1 MCMRPPEKGNL
12 KTGFKKGDFLFPARI
27 CGWKSWGQVYQ
38 SIDAFRPIIREIFRR
53 HSLAYEE
60 PKHLTPGTNAV
71 FRVGKQIV
79 KIYAPAESGLV
90 PTWAEAAGMKLAETA
105 GIQCEDFARKMF
117 AAGSSLRGRTPE
129 EIFYQDFKTFDIGDH
144 KLGIG
149 QVTSMSQGELG
160 EIKSR
165 MGPFL
170 EKACREHGLD
180 MILFMLTNIIEE
192 STEMLCYGQDCAE
205 LVESAFPPAKVAD
218 NAAVVPGV
226 VSRKKQVVPALMW
239 AISRSSEV

>member
-1 MCMRPPEKGNL
+1 
-12 KTGFKKGDFLFPARI
+12 
-27 CGWKSWGQVYQ
+27 
-38 SIDAFRPIIREIFRR
+38 
-53 HSLAYEE
+53 
-60 PKHLTPGTNAV
+60 
-71 FRVGKQIV
+71 
-79 KIYAPAESGLV
+79 
-90 PTWAEAAGMKLAETA
+90 
-105 GIQCEDFARKMF
+105 
-117 AAGSSLRGRTPE
+117 
-129 EIFYQDFKTFDIGDH
+129 
-144 KLGIG
+144 
-149 QVTSMSQGELG
+149 
-160 EIKSR
+160 

-239 AISRSSEV
+239 AISPQQRGVEDEIRKEKNGGDGPSGLEAWKYAVPSPGGDGKLRPCGRASQYYYGGLDRDGVQFSCHGVHFRKAGAAFLSYDPGIGRICDKPYHGRAGAGRGLLRRAVRPGCG

>member
-1 MCMRPPEKGNL
+1 
-12 KTGFKKGDFLFPARI
+12 
-27 CGWKSWGQVYQ
+27 
-38 SIDAFRPIIREIFRR
+38 
-53 HSLAYEE
+53 
-60 PKHLTPGTNAV
+60 
-71 FRVGKQIV
+71 
-79 KIYAPAESGLV
+79 
-90 PTWAEAAGMKLAETA
+90 
-105 GIQCEDFARKMF
+105 
-117 AAGSSLRGRTPE
+117 
-129 EIFYQDFKTFDIGDH
+129 
-144 KLGIG
+144 
-149 QVTSMSQGELG
+149 MSQGELG

-226 VSRKKQVVPALMW
+226 VSPRKKQVVPALMW